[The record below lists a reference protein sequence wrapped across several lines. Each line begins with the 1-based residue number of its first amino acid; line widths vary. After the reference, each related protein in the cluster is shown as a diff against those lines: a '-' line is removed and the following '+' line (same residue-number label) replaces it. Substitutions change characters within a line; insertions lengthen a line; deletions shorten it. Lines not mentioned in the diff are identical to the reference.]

1 VSATRYLVD
10 TNILLRFL
18 IGEPVQ
24 QAASVRQLFAQAGAG
39 EILLEV
45 PAVIVA
51 EAYYT
56 LHSFYK
62 VERSET
68 ASKLLF
74 LLQQRGIKLREANQ
88 VLSALESLQT
98 VNVGFADAFLAAG
111 AAEEKVS
118 IASFDRDLDKFKG
131 ITRFEPTTQKKA

>member
-1 VSATRYLVD
+1 MSATRYLVD